1 MISYSI
7 SFIFVLHLI
16 IKQNNVT
23 FFSVNTKD
31 LSISQKGLFD
41 DINTHAKDLGF
52 NDTEI
57 MPILD
62 GVCDIKA
69 YLSSSPKVMWILK
82 EPNGQNADGSLEEG
96 GWSIPDEAFIKLAD
110 TARQPTWQKIIY
122 VMYGYLN
129 GYKYDDMDYISNQ
142 LEMAKVMQCIAY
154 INVSKMPAPPIST
167 PSHVRRCYN
176 QWKPILYK
184 QIETYTPDVIIF
196 GNTFAHFRHD
206 FEKCGLEVLEGFPGW
221 VDIYKC
227 RDRFL
232 FDAYHP
238 LQRKGDKAYINTLID
253 SLNMYFPQIKTNTTK

>member
-1 MISYSI
+1 
-7 SFIFVLHLI
+7 
-16 IKQNNVT
+16 
-23 FFSVNTKD
+23 
-31 LSISQKGLFD
+31 
-41 DINTHAKDLGF
+41 
-52 NDTEI
+52 
-57 MPILD
+57 
-62 GVCDIKA
+62 
-69 YLSSSPKVMWILK
+69 
-82 EPNGQNADGSLEEG
+82 
-96 GWSIPDEAFIKLAD
+96 
-110 TARQPTWQKIIY
+110 
-122 VMYGYLN
+122 MYGYLN

-253 SLNMYFPQIKTNTTK
+253 SLIRIKDIHRYELTRREIDQINDACNLISHNIDKLDKK